1 MTNQTC
7 AGGFMFPGDETPG
20 RWVYGVDNYT
30 PPSSNVHSPSHY
42 TKGGIETIDFIRAKL
57 GPDGFRAYCL
67 GNVLKYVTRWQD
79 KNGEE
84 DLKKAQVYL
93 EWAIEN
99 TT

>member
-1 MTNQTC
+1 MTTNQTC
-7 AGGFMFPGDETPG
+7 AGGFMFPQEMREEMCVPTIG
-20 RWVYGVDNYT
+20 
-30 PPSSNVHSPSHY
+30 SAVHHPAHY

-57 GPDGFRAYCL
+57 GAEGFRAYCL

-84 DLKKAQVYL
+84 DLKKALVYL
-93 EWAIEN
+93 EWAIED